1 MKQRSGCRKEADND
15 AKAKLQRRKIY
26 KDTYAISEK
35 ISGVQSVY
43 LYFEPSHP
51 GRLRLLTK

>member
-51 GRLRLLTK
+51 GRLRL